1 MKKTVLLF
9 LLLIVIAAGC
19 KKQEDT
25 AYEATGTTGVQTLQD
40 ISQLEAPYK
49 DVLAKDPK
57 NFDAAVA
64 LGNLYFD
71 SGQPEKAI
79 EAYQK
84 ALEINPK
91 DVNVRTDMGTMYR
104 KIGNF
109 DKAVEEF
116 RKSASTDPTHVMSWY
131 NLGVVLYY
139 DKRDMKGAADAW
151 DELLKIAPNHPNALE
166 LKQMIAQARNPQAA
180 ETKSPESGWVTK

>member
-1 MKKTVLLF
+1 MKKTVLL
-9 LLLIVIAAGC
+9 LLFIVMAIGC

-71 SGQPEKAI
+71 SGQSEKAI

-91 DVNVRTDMGTMYR
+91 DTNVRTDMGTMYR

-116 RKSASTDPTHVMSWY
+116 RKSASIDPTHVMSWY

-151 DELLKIAPNHPNALE
+151 DELLKVAPNHPNALE

-180 ETKSPESGWVTK
+180 ETKSPDSGWVTK